1 MKCSKVATLALAGA
15 LGGLPILPASAAE
28 TGNTAPVPAGMV
40 RLPARGSVAD
50 AWTRLEAA
58 VAARGLT
65 VFARIDFSA
74 DAAAAGLQ
82 LRPMRLLVFGNP
94 RAGTPLLAAAPTAGI
109 DLPLK
114 VLIWEAA
121 DGSVAVG
128 YNSPAWIG
136 ERHSVPEELRARLQP
151 VVELAAIAA
160 GTP

>member
-1 MKCSKVATLALAGA
+1 MKIATLFLTGM
-15 LGGLPILPASAAE
+15 LSGLPILPAAAAE
-28 TGNTAPVPAGMV
+28 TGNDVPVPAGMV
-40 RLPARGSVAD
+40 LLRARGSVAD
-50 AWTRLEAA
+50 AWARLEGA

-65 VFARIDFSA
+65 VFARIDFAA
-74 DAAAAGLQ
+74 DAAAAGLS

-94 RAGTPLLAAAPTAGI
+94 RAGTPLLAASPSAGI

-121 DGSVAVG
+121 DGSVTVG

-136 ERHSVPEELRARLQP
+136 ERHAVPQELRGRLQP
-151 VVELAAIAA
+151 VAELAAIAA